1 MKNKILNPLVG
12 ISSNAEPSNLGTRA
26 DGVVK
31 KNSSI
36 QHFAQKSSEYFEMY
50 SEGKIDRIELN
61 RMMNRLEVLCTAIHR
76 QEIILGVDSNFN
88 YDSNVTLTLGQQYY
102 NRNFIQSPIEKEVT
116 EENPIETQEVYVPT
130 GLYKKGMHTQT
141 CTSVEGV
148 KEAIV
153 KELQEV
159 ARQQGFIVT
168 NIQIENV

>member
-1 MKNKILNPLVG
+1 MKNKVSISQEG
-12 ISSNAEPSNLGTRA
+12 MSSNAEPLNLGARV

-36 QHFAQKSSEYFEMY
+36 QHFAQKSLEYFEMY

-61 RMMNRLEVLCTAIHR
+61 RMMNRLEVLCIAIHR

-88 YDSNVTLTLGQQYY
+88 YDNNVTSTLGQQYY
-102 NRNFIQSPIEKEVT
+102 NQNFIASPIEKEVA
-116 EENPIETQEVYVPT
+116 EENPIETKEVYTPT